1 MKKCLPRRTFLK
13 YVLSSWI
20 VGFSTSEGNLSY
32 AAIASGIGPK
42 LNGALSYQLFAALVG
57 QTFKLAIVDTN
68 QNYTVRMLLT
78 EIVAVSLTPEN
89 DQFYLVFQVLNSK
102 VQPNGVYR
110 IRHATAGSTKLLL
123 QPMGNGMAGNFCRA
137 DFNLLL

>member
-1 MKKCLPRRTFLK
+1 MNKCLPRRTFLK

-20 VGFSTSEGNLSY
+20 GGFSTSAGNLSY
-32 AAIASGIGPK
+32 AAISSGIGPN
-42 LNGALSYQLFAALVG
+42 LNGALSYQIFAALVG
-57 QTFKLAIVDTN
+57 QSFKLALVDTN
-68 QNYTVRMLLT
+68 QNYSVRMQLT
-78 EIVAVSLTPEN
+78 EIVPVSLTPEN
-89 DQFYLVFQVLNSK
+89 DQFYVVFQVLNSK

-123 QPMGNGMAGNFCRA
+123 QPMGNGMDGNYCRA